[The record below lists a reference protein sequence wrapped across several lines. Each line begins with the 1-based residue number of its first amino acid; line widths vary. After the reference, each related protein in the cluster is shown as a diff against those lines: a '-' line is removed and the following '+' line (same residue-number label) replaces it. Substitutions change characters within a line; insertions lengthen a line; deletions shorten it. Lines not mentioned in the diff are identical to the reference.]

1 LENSAGSVEFF
12 VEFWLAS
19 VESWRAGNPV
29 ARGDFCKYAVFL
41 EIFKVGLFFV
51 EEISVLLQFSSICFL
66 SVGRCLPDFED
77 FSAIREISS
86 KIVSCCRF
94 VFEENCSI
102 AEISSTQKKLV
113 EENCLLREISSTKI
127 SRSRI
132 FLYIGKNP
140 RRHWFEILF
149 F

>member
-1 LENSAGSVEFF
+1 MG
-12 VEFWLAS
+12 FWLAS
-19 VESWRAGNPV
+19 VESWLVFAGAGLVGNPA

-51 EEISVLLQFSSICFL
+51 EEISVSLQFSSICFL

-102 AEISSTQKKLV
+102 AEISST
-113 EENCLLREISSTKI
+113 
-127 SRSRI
+127 
-132 FLYIGKNP
+132 
-140 RRHWFEILF
+140 
-149 F
+149 